1 VFWFSVGRAALLLL
15 LSLLGV
21 PIGSVVVLSSYAVL
35 AGLSVVDGDVLL
47 QLLSLLVVMLAVL
60 LSLLQF

>member
-1 VFWFSVGRAALLLL
+1 MFL

-21 PIGSVVVLSSYAVL
+21 RIGSVVVLSSYAVL

-47 QLLSLLVVMLAVL
+47 LLLSLLIYIQGVTGGTDQTSRGC
-60 LSLLQF
+60 SLC